1 MLTND
6 DVLFALPLARRRRAS
21 RRAAPEGGATRGR
34 AEPAPARVP
43 GLLGRVHL
51 AARSGTARCLAPAAA
66 QDRREARRRRGAPR
80 DRHRLAQH
88 PFPAELVEADVALR
102 LDDLDTARDLY
113 ERALK
118 TSADPARR
126 RRRSGASAGSRSAR
140 AIRAQA
146 VDSIE
151 EALRWRPRSRPRPRV
166 SSGRS
171 ARPTPRRASSSRRSA
186 SSSAEAAA
194 AAEAGDSLEQA
205 RCEIGLAN
213 AHIDSGNFGRAEEL
227 LGGALA
233 RTPATV
239 DPAQRARIYWSQS
252 RLHTLKGNQDAAARY
267 ARKTL
272 ELLELGEDT
281 YNTACAHQLLAF
293 IAVERGR
300 GEEALGYVSRG
311 LALLGDGAAR
321 VETAQFRIE
330 EARALVLLG
339 RTDEAAAAAMTVQG
353 LLADAEPDD
362 AGRAYIVLGDVYRQV
377 GDTAHAREIWELAAE
392 LLEREPNPYIARRL
406 RTAGHAAGGGGR
418 TEEALQMLK
427 RAYGAR
433 QRTESN

>member
-1 MLTND
+1 MTTTSSHYHSHVD
-6 DVLFALPLARRRRAS
+6 DAVAAGRRLKEAR
-21 RRAAPEGGATRGR
+21 
-34 AEPAPARVP
+34 
-43 GLLGRVHL
+43 L
-51 AARSGTARCLAPAAA
+51 AAGLSQRQLAFPGCSAAYISRLEAGQRVASLQLLRKIAAKLGVDEELLATGTARA
-66 QDRREARRRRGAPR
+66 
-80 DRHRLAQH
+80 H
-88 PFPAELVEADVALR
+88 PLPVELVEADVALR
-102 LDDLDTARDLY
+102 LEDLDTARDLY

-118 TSADPARR
+118 TSADPR
-126 RRRSGASAGSRSAR
+126 AR
-140 AIRAQA
+140 AEALGGLGRLALRQGDPGQA

-151 EALRWRPRSRPRPRV
+151 EALRLAPSIASTSPGLIRAL
-166 SSGRS
+166 GKAYAEKGELES
-171 ARPTPRRASSSRRSA
+171 AIGVFERGASSA
-186 SSSAEAAA
+186 SDT
-194 AAEAGDSLEQA
+194 GDSLEQA

-311 LALLGDGAAR
+311 LALLGDGVAR

-339 RTDEAAAAAMTVQG
+339 RTEEAAAAAMTVQG

-362 AGRAYIVLGDVYRQV
+362 AGRAYIVLGDVYRQA
-377 GDTAHAREIWELAAE
+377 GDSAHAREIWELAAE
-392 LLEREPNPYIARRL
+392 LLERGPNPYVADVYERL
-406 RTAGHAAGGGGR
+406 GTLLEEEGR

-433 QRTESN
+433 QRTESH